1 MRSRLDQIRKLAN
14 ELLHMSASLT
24 KNNRVLEFRSNIN
37 EILDVT
43 LFAENRLDE
52 IDDENKKTN

>member
-1 MRSRLDQIRKLAN
+1 
-14 ELLHMSASLT
+14 MSASLT